1 MPGPAIP
8 AEYKETE
15 MQGMKKRAMALS
27 AALALAL
34 SLAACDSADPDN
46 GTDDG
51 DLGGVTTTLGGDL
64 GATTAPGG
72 DDMVTTTLAP

>member
-1 MPGPAIP
+1 
-8 AEYKETE
+8 

-46 GTDDG
+46 GTDGG
-51 DLGGVTTTLGGDL
+51 DLGGVTTTLGD
-64 GATTAPGG
+64 P
-72 DDMVTTTLAP
+72 MVTTTLAP